1 MLLKQTHSE
10 KRIIFNSGTLK
21 IEGLL
26 NDVSCDKG
34 VVVTHPHPL
43 YGGDMMNNVVET
55 LCLAYNRGGYTSLRF
70 NFRGVGQSE
79 GVYDNGDG
87 EQEDIEGAIRYL
99 ADSGIKEF
107 DLAGYSFGSWVI
119 ARGIKRYGKI
129 KQVALVSPPVELFD
143 YSSLCKVE
151 ELKLV
156 ISGSGDNIAD
166 WRSIEKVLPSWNPDV
181 IFKVIEGADHFYWQ
195 KTDDLEKIILE
206 FLTQR

>member
-1 MLLKQTHSE
+1 MQLKQTHSE
-10 KRIIFNSGTLK
+10 SRIIFNSGTLK

-34 VVVTHPHPL
+34 VIVTHPHPL

-55 LCLAYNRGGYTSLRF
+55 LCLTYNKCGYSSLRF

-79 GVYDNGDG
+79 GSYDNGKG
-87 EQEDIEGAIRYL
+87 EQEDLEAAIRFL
-99 ADSGIKEF
+99 RDAGIKDI
-107 DLAGYSFGSWVI
+107 DLAGYSFGSWII

-156 ISGSGDNIAD
+156 ISGSEDNIAD

-206 FLTQR
+206 FLTLR